1 MTINR
6 GDVCAN
12 GAIVID
18 CKRADDGVT
27 IVLCLWVEDKQ
38 TAVGEPYQ
46 RHADPFVTWT
56 ARRDEGTGEIICS
69 TGHYMDSLSDAVVDF
84 NNRK

>member
-6 GDVCAN
+6 GDICAN
-12 GAIVID
+12 GAVVID

-27 IVLCLWVEDKQ
+27 IVLCLWVKDTQDDRGTITRK
-38 TAVGEPYQ
+38 
-46 RHADPFVTWT
+46 ADPYVTWT
-56 ARRDEGTGEIICS
+56 ARRDEGTGAIICQ

-84 NNRK
+84 NSRT

>member
-12 GAIVID
+12 GAVVVD
-18 CKRADDGVT
+18 CKQADDGVT
-27 IVLCLWVEDKQ
+27 IVLCLWVNDTQ
-38 TAVGEPYQ
+38 SQPYT
-46 RHADPFVTWT
+46 RTADPFVTWT

>member
-12 GAIVID
+12 GAVVVD

-27 IVLCLWVEDKQ
+27 IVLCLWVRDTQ
-38 TAVGEPYQ
+38 TGDQ
-46 RHADPFVTWT
+46 FTRTADPYVTWT

-84 NNRK
+84 SNRK

>member
-12 GAIVID
+12 GAVVVD
-18 CKRADDGVT
+18 CKLADDGVT
-27 IVLCLWVEDKQ
+27 IVLCLWVNDTQ
-38 TAVGEPYQ
+38 SQPYT
-46 RHADPFVTWT
+46 RTADPYVTWT

>member
-1 MTINR
+1 MINR

-12 GAIVID
+12 GAVVID
-18 CKRADDGVT
+18 CKLATGGVH
-27 IVLCLWVEDKQ
+27 IVLCLWVKDTLAEAHF
-38 TAVGEPYQ
+38 T
-46 RHADPFVTWT
+46 RTADPYVTWT

-84 NNRK
+84 NSRS